1 MSGGGGGGG
10 YDEYWEE
17 RREEPEFRI
26 NRRVFVMNPSCTCP
40 CARVGESSRH
50 WQS

>member
-1 MSGGGGGGG
+1 MSGGGGGC
-10 YDEYWEE
+10 DEKWEE
-17 RREEPEFRI
+17 RREEPEFMI

-40 CARVGESSRH
+40 CACVCESSRH